1 MIPQAAVSRITSP
14 LMIRLFGA
22 FDAVRGDVPLPRTR
36 TRKEQWLLAFLA
48 LRPGQALDRDW
59 LAGLFWP
66 DTPQK
71 AALGNLRRSL
81 TDLRRVLGE
90 DASCLMAPT
99 SRTVSFDPAGTSV
112 DVLEFDSAA
121 ARGDAVALQQ
131 VVALYRGPLLEG
143 CFEEWALREREAREQ
158 TYLDALDT
166 LAEMAMARGEPQEAV
181 RCLRRALPM
190 DPLREPMQRALIAA
204 LAASGDYGAA
214 TQTYRDFRILLHRE
228 LNAEPTPETTALYR
242 QLQIEARCHARAAPP
257 GPTRSPSASPV
268 GRIPRPLSSLIGRER
283 ETAEVRSCISTA
295 RLVTLTGTGG
305 VGKTRLAI
313 RVAEEVVEDHIDG
326 VWFIDLAPLADSTLI
341 SQALATVLGIREEPG
356 HPLIHTLIE
365 NLKRKSLLLVV
376 DNCEHL
382 VEACARL
389 VDALLAGCSHVRIL
403 ATSREALGVTGEI
416 VWRVPSLSVPHRD
429 RMGFTEKDTLSV
441 LMEHEAIRLFVER
454 AALAQ
459 PNFRVTNENLRAA
472 ARVCAGL
479 DGIPLAI
486 ELAAARAKA
495 LSVQEIAARL
505 EDRFRLLAGG
515 SRTALP
521 RQQTL
526 RATLDW
532 SYDLLTE
539 AEKRVFR
546 RLSVFAGGWTLE
558 AAEALCMDDRI
569 DRFEALDLLTHL
581 LDKSLVVY
589 EELDGQGRYR
599 LLETVRQ
606 YGSDMLKAS
615 GEIDA
620 VRTRHLDFFL
630 EMAEE
635 TEPQLMGP
643 GQIDSLARLEVEHD
657 NLRAA
662 LDYCQEAGHV
672 ETALRMAGALWRFW
686 RTRDYHTEGC
696 RRLTDAL
703 TPEQAAGPTELRAK
717 ALNSLAVLSAH
728 QGDYAAAQV
737 LYSESLS
744 IRRTLGDERG
754 IAVAL
759 ENLGIVANDMGDF
772 SASRSLHAEA
782 VSIHRRRGDKGML
795 AGTLSNAGYTAFAQS
810 DYASARSFDEES
822 LLLHRDRGNEWGAAT
837 ALDNLGDVERAEGDL
852 DAARARHAEALAIA
866 HGLGDERLV
875 AQILEGLARTAAA
888 QGQAARAARIFG
900 FEETLRERL
909 GSPLPLLE
917 RDKQLCS
924 IAAVRNALDTASFEQ
939 TWSEGRALT
948 LEQAIEFA
956 LNNTET

>member
-14 LMIRLFGA
+14 LTIRLFGA
-22 FDAVRGDVPLPRTR
+22 FDAMRGDVPLPRTR

-99 SRTVSFDPAGTSV
+99 SRTVSFDLGGTSV

-143 CFEEWALREREAREQ
+143 CFEEWALREREARKQ

-429 RMGFTEKDTLSV
+429 QMGFTEKDTLSV

-472 ARVCAGL
+472 ARVCVGL

-662 LDYCQEAGHV
+662 LDCAREKGEA
-672 ETALRMAGALWRFW
+672 ELCLRLAGTLWRFW
-686 RTRDYHTEGC
+686 ITHGYFVEGR
-696 RRLTDAL
+696 RRLIDAL
-703 TPEQAAGPTELRAK
+703 ASNSAAAPTEVRAK
-717 ALNSLAVLSAH
+717 ALNGLAGLLLYLGEYESARSSLDESLAIRRSLGDQRGIAVVLDNLGNVANQIGDLTAARALHEEAVKIHRRGADLGSLAATLTSAGYTAIL
-728 QGDYAAAQV
+728 QCDYAAA
-737 LYSESLS
+737 
-744 IRRTLGDERG
+744 RTY
-754 IAVAL
+754 
-759 ENLGIVANDMGDF
+759 N
-772 SASRSLHAEA
+772 
-782 VSIHRRRGDKGML
+782 
-795 AGTLSNAGYTAFAQS
+795 
-810 DYASARSFDEES
+810 EES
-822 LLLHRDRGNEWGAAT
+822 LALSRALGDKRAAAY
-837 ALDNLGDVERAEGDL
+837 ALDNLGDV
-852 DAARARHAEALAIA
+852 ARAAGDYATARSHHSEALAISQA
-866 HGLGDERLV
+866 VGDQRLV
-875 AQILEGLARTAAA
+875 AQCLEGLARLATV
-888 QGQAARAARIFG
+888 QGNAERAVRIFA
-900 FEETLRERL
+900 FEDRLRETI
-909 GSPLPLLE
+909 GSPLPPLE
-917 RDKQLCS
+917 RDQQARCVTT
-924 IAAVRNALDTASFEQ
+924 ARNTLDTPSFEQ
-939 TWSEGRALT
+939 AWSEGGNWSLDEAV
-948 LEQAIEFA
+948 EYAMDGY
-956 LNNTET
+956 